1 MKKIILPLLIFCFYS
16 VTAQKNNYPASSI
29 SDSLKKNANAVVR
42 INEQIIDISSQ
53 RSMTVKTKV
62 VTTVLNKLGL
72 SELEL
77 TEYFNKNTRISKISA
92 TAYNSLGLEIK
103 TYKRKDFKDVS
114 VADGFSVFSDQR
126 AFYLDYTPTDYPFTM
141 VFETESETSNTAFIP
156 SWSPVENYLV
166 STEFST
172 LTINYKPELKLRNKE
187 LNFSTSFP
195 IQKKETASSIS
206 YTASNIYAKKKEEL
220 SPSSNEIFPYVLFS
234 LENFNLENVDGKVSN
249 WSEFGKWYYQSL
261 LADTEEIPKETQ
273 EKIKSLVGN
282 EKNPIEIAKIIYK
295 YVQEKTR
302 YVSIQVGIGG
312 WKPMLAKEVDKF
324 GYGDCKAL
332 SNYTR
337 SLLKSVGVESYFTLV
352 YAGHQA
358 PRSLIKD
365 FASIQGNHA
374 ILSIPVNNDLVWLEC
389 TSQIHP
395 FGFQGN
401 FTDDR
406 NVLIIKPEGGE
417 IVRTKTF
424 TEKDNIC
431 TIKGSYTIMENG
443 TLKGSIE
450 KVSTNLEYDE
460 EFQMERK
467 SKEDQI
473 KKLKEEF
480 STINNLKISKISL
493 KNDSKNIQF
502 TENIDLSA
510 EEYAQLS
517 GGKYMFAL
525 NAFDQINYV
534 PKKYKTRE
542 FPFQIQRGF
551 TNEDEIEI
559 NLPQGNTVEAKPNT
573 LEIDNEFGYYKI
585 ETIIL
590 NPSKILYKRKYIM
603 KKGFYDK
610 TKYETYRKFIE
621 TIAKADNSKIIIS
634 KS

>member
-77 TEYFNKNTRISKISA
+77 TEYFNKNIRISKISA